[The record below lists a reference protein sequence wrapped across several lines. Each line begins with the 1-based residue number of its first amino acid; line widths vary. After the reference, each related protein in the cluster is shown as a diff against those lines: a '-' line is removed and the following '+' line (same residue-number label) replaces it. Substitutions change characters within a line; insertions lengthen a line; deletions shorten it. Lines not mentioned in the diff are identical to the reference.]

1 VVADERLLSVSQVA
15 DRLHVSRARVR
26 QLVDRGAL
34 DSRRVGRQLVF
45 DEDSLR
51 AVIRERPA
59 GRPVSPELAWGIALA
74 AEGSK
79 PDWLSSVQ
87 RFRAVKTVRESSPAA
102 VRAKLARRAVIA
114 RYHASERG
122 LGVISQRE
130 DSCPA
135 GSSLA
140 GEHEIDLL
148 VPGVIERYVARSEM
162 HDLVRLAPLL
172 PNLAQPNVILHV
184 MDDSL
189 WGNIQTLDH
198 IPPAA
203 AASDL
208 IEVGFLLD
216 SDRWQRAGWDLLER
230 SWPKNAG

>member
-1 VVADERLLSVSQVA
+1 MADERLLSVSQVA

-26 QLVDRGAL
+26 QLVDQRAL
-34 DSRRVGRQLVF
+34 HPRRVGHQLVF
-45 DEDSLR
+45 EEDALR
-51 AVIRERPA
+51 AVIRERPP

-79 PDWLSSVQ
+79 PSWLSPVQ
-87 RFRAVKTVRESSPAA
+87 RSRAAKIVRESSPAA
-102 VRAKLARRAVIA
+102 VYAKLARRAEIA
-114 RYHASERG
+114 SYHSSERG
-122 LGVISQRE
+122 LGIINQHD
-130 DSCPA
+130 DSRPA

-140 GEHEIDLL
+140 GKHAIDLL
-148 VPGVIERYVARSEM
+148 VSGVIERYVPRSEL
-162 HDLVRLAPLL
+162 HELVRLAPLL
-172 PNLAQPNVILHV
+172 PNLSQPNVILHV

-189 WGNIQTLDH
+189 WSNIKELDH

-230 SWPKNAG
+230 SWPKRAA

>member
-1 VVADERLLSVSQVA
+1 VADERLLSVSQVA

-26 QLVDRGAL
+26 QLVDQRAL
-34 DSRRVGRQLVF
+34 NARRVGHQLVF
-45 DEDSLR
+45 DEDALR

-79 PDWLSSVQ
+79 PVWLSPVQ
-87 RFRAVKTVRESSPAA
+87 RSRAAKVVRDSSPAA
-102 VRAKLARRAVIA
+102 VRAKLARRAEIA

-122 LGVISQRE
+122 LGIISQHENSR
-130 DSCPA
+130 PT

-140 GEHEIDLL
+140 AAHAIDLL
-148 VPGVIERYVARSEM
+148 APGVIERYVPRSEM
-162 HDLVRLAPLL
+162 HELARLAPLL
-172 PNLAQPNVILHV
+172 PNLSQPNVILHV

-189 WGNIQTLDH
+189 WSNIKELDH

-216 SDRWQRAGWDLLER
+216 SDRWQRAGWDFLER
-230 SWPKNAG
+230 SWPNQVA